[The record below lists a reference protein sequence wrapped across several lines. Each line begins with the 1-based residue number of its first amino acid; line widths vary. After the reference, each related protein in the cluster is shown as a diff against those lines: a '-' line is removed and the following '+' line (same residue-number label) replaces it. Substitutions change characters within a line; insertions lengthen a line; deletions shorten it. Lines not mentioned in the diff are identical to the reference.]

1 MAKIRTGFVSNSS
14 SSSYIIICDSKSSA
28 ERVIEC
34 YCAFVD
40 YFLKI
45 FPSAKDYDVPKA
57 AYKIATPD
65 ELKEHFE
72 YYSMPENR
80 IKKYMQDIT
89 TEVSKGYV
97 YLLGTSDSE
106 ACPPEEHIVHVFNF
120 EILPYIQK
128 ENGENIYAD
137 LLFEERWS

>member
-1 MAKIRTGFVSNSS
+1 MKIRTGFVSNSS

-34 YCAFVD
+34 YRCFVD

-45 FPSAKDYDVPKA
+45 FPDAKNYDVPKA

-72 YYSMPENR
+72 YHSMSENR
-80 IKKYMQDIT
+80 IKNYMKDIT

-106 ACPPEEHIVHVFNF
+106 ACPPEEHIADVFNF

-128 ENGENIYAD
+128 ENGENFYAE
-137 LLFEERWS
+137 LIFKERWS